1 MSYQSIVGASGTVT
15 ASAPAVFRPCPGTTN
30 AARSSSVTCPSSSSQ
45 EEQPALVSKSRS
57 APQGGKWS
65 EIKESGQIK
74 MTAMHASTIK
84 TEGVVSG
91 VQRGQAL
98 AGRFVTSQCCTTT
111 PKHFDILELTPWD
124 IESTWTEQ
132 GDFLYWSTKYPDVPR
147 YTAQMDLNTEE
158 VARAQANAWNELLT
172 TWDLGTELAE
182 LNETIR
188 AITSLLRAARNP
200 LAAYK
205 AAKARILSRGK
216 PTMGALNELA
226 DAWLGVRYGVLPI
239 MYSVQDIVKLY
250 EQKDD
255 LFKTV
260 RRTVSGSLTN
270 PVIDSDDDSIYF
282 YESVN
287 GSIQTRVTC
296 KGKWSSSALRT
307 AGHIRINPITT
318 AWELVPLSFVVDWF
332 INVGD
337 YLSAITGTWASLAS
351 QLKGCSAV
359 RKNYQVDTY
368 LHYYYD
374 DRFHLYSLGSTTS
387 CNGKTEPVLP
397 AADQYF
403 GSIRTGDVHVQTH
416 SVDSYERV
424 LFNQHDLSLAL
435 SPYLN
440 WKRTLDGSALTL
452 KYAQQALRRLL

>member
-1 MSYQSIVGASGTVT
+1 
-15 ASAPAVFRPCPGTTN
+15 
-30 AARSSSVTCPSSSSQ
+30 
-45 EEQPALVSKSRS
+45 
-57 APQGGKWS
+57 
-65 EIKESGQIK
+65 
-74 MTAMHASTIK
+74 MTAMHATTIM

-91 VQRGQAL
+91 IQRGEAK
-98 AGRFVTSQCCTTT
+98 AGRFVTSQCCTTN

-132 GDFLYWSTKYPDVPR
+132 GDFLYWSNKYPNVPR
-147 YTAQMDLNTEE
+147 HTVQVDLNMEE
-158 VARAQANAWNELLT
+158 VARAQANAWDELLT

-188 AITSLLRAARNP
+188 ALTSLLRAARNP
-200 LAAYK
+200 LATYK
-205 AAKARILSRGK
+205 AVRARILSRGK
-216 PTMGALNELA
+216 PTLGALNELA
-226 DAWLGVRYGVLPI
+226 DAWLQVRYGILPI
-239 MYSVQDIVKLY
+239 MYSAQDIVKLY
-250 EQKDD
+250 EEKDD

-270 PVIDSDDDSIYF
+270 PVIDSAEDSIYF
-282 YESVN
+282 YETVN

-296 KGKWSSSALRT
+296 RGKWSSSALRT
-307 AGHIRINPITT
+307 AGHIRINPLTI
-318 AWELVPLSFVVDWF
+318 AWELRPLSFVVDWF
-332 INVGD
+332 VNVGD

-374 DRFHLYSLGSTTS
+374 DRFHLYSEGSTTT
-387 CNGKTEPVLP
+387 CNGKSYQVLP
-397 AADQYF
+397 PADSYF
-403 GSIRTGDVHVQTH
+403 GSIRSGDILVQSH

-424 LFNQHDLSLAL
+424 LFNQHDLKLTL